1 MTLQPFTA
9 SARPLGL
16 LATTGAA
23 GFALVNGTPNVI
35 TWTAPNDGGIHR
47 VLLMAALRVAVT
59 EVGGA
64 VSLTFTTPDNN
75 PFTVLVVPGAAV
87 AGLALI
93 SAAGNAFLPVLAGTT
108 VTVAQSSALTLGAA
122 TLWAELWGS

>member
-9 SARPLGL
+9 AAAPLGL
-16 LATTGAA
+16 LATTGAG
-23 GFALVNGTPNVI
+23 GFALVNGTPNVL

-47 VLLMAALRVAVT
+47 ALLLATLRVAVT

-64 VSLTFTTPDNN
+64 ISVSFTTPDGT
-75 PFTVLVVPGAAV
+75 PFTAPVVAGAAG

-93 SAAGNAFLPVLAGTT
+93 SAFGNAFLPVRAGTT
-108 VTVAQSSALTLGAA
+108 VTVAQSSALTVGSA